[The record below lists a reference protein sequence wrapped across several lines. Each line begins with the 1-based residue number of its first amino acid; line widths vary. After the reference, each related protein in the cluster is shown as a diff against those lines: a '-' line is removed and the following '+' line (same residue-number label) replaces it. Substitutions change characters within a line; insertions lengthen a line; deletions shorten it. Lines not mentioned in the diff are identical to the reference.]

1 MQGKGNDKL
10 YDMDFL
16 GLKPALHEIINEVSE
31 IAGYLWQRG
40 WAERNAGN
48 ISVNITH
55 LMDDEP
61 EDLGEYPS
69 YPMHSP
75 YPALASGYFFV
86 SGTGKRMRDLA
97 RDPMSNALI
106 IHLNKEGSAYHILSK
121 ARATLTNFRP
131 TSELPTHLGIHNMI
145 LNRGSSEKVV
155 IHTHA
160 NELVALTQIK
170 DFCNQEKLNQLLWS
184 MHPETIVF
192 VPGGVGFVP
201 YVTPGTDQIAE
212 ETIKVLEKYNVALWE
227 KHGVFAIGESVF
239 DTFDVID
246 ILGKSARIY
255 FLVKSSGHEPQGL
268 TDKQLAILKELANN
282 F

>member
-1 MQGKGNDKL
+1 MNLIENNKAVN
-10 YDMDFL
+10 
-16 GLKPALHEIINEVSE
+16 EIIVEVSE

-55 LMDDEP
+55 LLNDKSCNFEAF
-61 EDLGEYPS
+61 
-69 YPMHSP
+69 P
-75 YPALASGYFFV
+75 YFKLNTPYTAVASGYFFV

-97 RDPMSNALI
+97 REPMSNALI
-106 IHLNKEGSAYHILSK
+106 MHLDRDGAGYHIISK
-121 ARATLTNFRP
+121 DLATATNFKP

-145 LNRGSSEKVV
+145 ALRGSAEKVV

-170 DFCNQEKLNQLLWS
+170 EFCNQEKLNKLLWG

-201 YVTPGTDQIAE
+201 YVTPGTEQIAE
-212 ETIKVLEKYNVALWE
+212 ETLKVLESYKVALWE

-239 DTFDVID
+239 DTFDMID

-268 TDKQLAILKELANN
+268 SDEQLDILKELANN

>member
-1 MQGKGNDKL
+1 MELISNNQALND
-10 YDMDFL
+10 
-16 GLKPALHEIINEVSE
+16 IILEVSE

-55 LMDDEP
+55 LIGKQEHK
-61 EDLGEYPS
+61 LGEFPFFEL
-69 YPMHSP
+69 PGP
-75 YPALASGYFFV
+75 YPGLSHGYFFV

-97 RDPMSNALI
+97 REPMLNALI
-106 IHLNKEGSAYHILSK
+106 IHLDENGSGYRIISK
-121 ARATLTNFRP
+121 DKSSVLNFRP
-131 TSELPTHLGIHNMI
+131 TSELPTHLGIHDMI
-145 LNRGSSEKVV
+145 ARRGTNEKVV

-170 DFCNQEKLNQLLWS
+170 EFCNQENLNKLLWG

-201 YVTPGTDQIAE
+201 YVTPGTEEIAT
-212 ETIKVLEKYNVALWE
+212 ETLKVLEKFNVALWE
-227 KHGVFAIGESVF
+227 KHGVFAIGETVF
-239 DTFDVID
+239 DTFDMID
-246 ILGKSARIY
+246 ILGKAARIY
-255 FLVKSSGHEPQGL
+255 FLVKSSGHEPEGL
-268 TDKQLAILKELANN
+268 SDEQLAILKELAAN